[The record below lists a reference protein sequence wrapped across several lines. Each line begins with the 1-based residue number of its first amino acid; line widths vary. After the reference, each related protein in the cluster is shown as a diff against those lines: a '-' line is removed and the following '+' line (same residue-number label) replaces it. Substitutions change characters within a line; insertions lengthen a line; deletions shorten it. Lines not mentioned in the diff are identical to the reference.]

1 MEPIEKSRQKGDLRL
16 YSGNGDDIKVPGRRG
31 KGMKKGNGDSVLVWS
46 SEAGRICPGCGKAAA
61 SCNCRKSGPRPAGD
75 GIVRV
80 RRESKGRGG
89 KTVTVVTGAPGD
101 DAALKALAGEL
112 KRRCGSGGTVKDG
125 AIEIQGDFCDLVV
138 NELARRGFN
147 AKRAGG

>member
-1 MEPIEKSRQKGDLRL
+1 
-16 YSGNGDDIKVPGRRG
+16 
-31 KGMKKGNGDSVLVWS
+31 MKRSNTDSVLVWS

-61 SCNCRKSGPRPAGD
+61 SCSCSKSVTRPAGD

-89 KTVTVVTGAPGD
+89 KTVTVVTGATGD
-101 DAALKALAGEL
+101 DAALKVLAGEL

-125 AIEIQGDFCDLVV
+125 VIEIQGDFCDLIVA
-138 NELARRGFN
+138 ELARRGFN